1 MSESYQRSESTAR
14 VVTTTPSF
22 TVVRRGFDQAQV
34 LSYFTSLNNTIRE
47 LVSEKESLVHKVD
60 ELSEELRNPTL
71 DIDRMTDA
79 FGRQASEILR
89 SAHDAATAIRQR
101 AEAAAKEVSSRA
113 QREAEEIESR
123 AQLAAESQL
132 SDAAGMAREVVEGAR
147 SQAQEILQMAE
158 RGAASIVDRAK
169 AEGRAIILRAR
180 ESRAK
185 VFEETQLKIAEME
198 LEIERL
204 RSAKDVLVKLVKS
217 AGALIGEAGDL
228 LEVPEGSGGAGKEA
242 MIGREGVVAA
252 EAESEDDVLVDDDST
267 TRRQEVSDEEVSHL
281 QNEADG
287 PDQDQ
292 SAHGGATHPWDNDTT
307 SEPDALDWE
316 PDDEDEEA
324 QADLQALDPLA
335 KVDETEDLMGREVS
349 PGVPSPTEV
358 SLDDRS
364 IRVDQLDTFERNV
377 SREFTR
383 DVVEVDLAIPVDE
396 DVQTESGPSS
406 VRDEPAEVFDDEPL
420 LQDLEEEARR
430 GIREDFDER
439 LDRLDHLFGRLKSQR
454 EQKRHEAEQIL
465 GGGVPVAEDAVDS
478 DQPVASE
485 VPEVPLTPTP
495 VSAVPSRD
503 QQVLAAL
510 TSALGGATS
519 RSGVQ
524 TKKPDIEVLDAEDS
538 SSRAPEVEATK
549 AEREPPTEGS
559 RFEHLFRRR
568 DSAIAHV
575 ELTLTRRLKRILQDD
590 QSAILDALRQG
601 GVDLAYR
608 SAADLVATPA
618 RNVSTIVSNLVE
630 AVQAGIDFGRS
641 FVTDEDYRGELS
653 ASDLANATSHAE
665 SLSRALDELSV
676 GRIADMRDTLERADE
691 SAQIALIGAVFREV
705 RGSKVDELVGDYLNA
720 CFASGVR
727 SVDGATGHRWI
738 TFDIGGNCADC
749 DDNALAGDNPPSEA
763 FPTGHRTPPVHAGCR
778 CLIVPVFA

>member
-1 MSESYQRSESTAR
+1 
-14 VVTTTPSF
+14 
-22 TVVRRGFDQAQV
+22 VVRRGFDQAQV

-47 LVSEKESLVHKVD
+47 LVNEKESLVRKVD
-60 ELSEELRNPTL
+60 ELTEELRNPTL

-185 VFEETQLKIAEME
+185 IFEETQLKIAEME

-228 LEVPEGSGGAGKEA
+228 LEVPEETDVLAPTPDVDQVEVVPSGGS
-242 MIGREGVVAA
+242 
-252 EAESEDDVLVDDDST
+252 SEDEHHSPEAGDLDEWSQASVRPVTQGDVAEQPLPRDIDDEDSLDNEPPSPISSPT
-267 TRRQEVSDEEVSHL
+267 LDPDETDTGLPSIESATSSWL
-281 QNEADG
+281 AD
-287 PDQDQ
+287 
-292 SAHGGATHPWDNDTT
+292 AEDTT
-307 SEPDALDWE
+307 SSIPQV
-316 PDDEDEEA
+316 PHEA
-324 QADLQALDPLA
+324 RMTSTTS
-335 KVDETEDLMGREVS
+335 TEDASNERDERDAVEQANAWGF
-349 PGVPSPTEV
+349 
-358 SLDDRS
+358 D
-364 IRVDQLDTFERNV
+364 ERNLEP
-377 SREFTR
+377 SAPALTGTGDSAIQTSEIGQGGRSD
-383 DVVEVDLAIPVDE
+383 DV
-396 DVQTESGPSS
+396 
-406 VRDEPAEVFDDEPL
+406 DDEPL
-420 LQDLEEEARR
+420 LSELEEEARQ

-454 EQKRHEAEQIL
+454 EQKRHEAEEIL
-465 GGGVPVAEDAVDS
+465 RGAAPEVNEAAEDDLPQMDETAEVTLS
-478 DQPVASE
+478 EPV
-485 VPEVPLTPTP
+485 VPETP
-495 VSAVPSRD
+495 RRE

-510 TSALGGATS
+510 TSALGPSS
-519 RSGVQ
+519 RSALQ
-524 TKKPDIEVLDAEDS
+524 TKRDIEVLADEAPLAARSDVETLRVEGDS
-538 SSRAPEVEATK
+538 GSEVA
-549 AEREPPTEGS
+549 RY
-559 RFEHLFRRR
+559 EHLLRRR
-568 DSAIAHV
+568 DSALAPV

-601 GVDLAYR
+601 GVDLAYQ
-608 SAADLVATPA
+608 SAADLVATST
-618 RNVSTIVSNLVE
+618 RNVSTVVSSLVD
-630 AVQAGIDFGRS
+630 AVRAGIEFGRS
-641 FVTDEDYRGELS
+641 FVTDEDYQDDLS
-653 ASDLANATSHAE
+653 PSDLAHATSHAE

-676 GRIADMRDTLERADE
+676 GRVVDMRDSLERSDE
-691 SAQIALIGAVFREV
+691 STQIALIGSVFREV
-705 RGSKVDELVGDYLNA
+705 RGTKVDELVGDYLNA

-727 SVDGATGHRWI
+727 AVEGATGHRWI

-749 DDNALAGDNPPSEA
+749 DDNALAGDNPPAEA

>member
-47 LVSEKESLVHKVD
+47 LVSEKESLVRKVD

-185 VFEETQLKIAEME
+185 IFEETQLKIAEME

-228 LEVPEGSGGAGKEA
+228 LDVPEDSGGTDKEA
-242 MIGREGVVAA
+242 TIAEERMVAA
-252 EAESEDDVLVDDDST
+252 DAASEDDVLVEGDST
-267 TRRQEVSDEEVSHL
+267 TRGPRVSDEEIS
-281 QNEADG
+281 QIQT
-287 PDQDQ
+287 QDDVPER
-292 SAHGGATHPWDNDTT
+292 SEPSFLGVAYPWDNDAT
-307 SEPDALDWE
+307 SESDSLDWE
-316 PDDEDEEA
+316 PGDAEEEA
-324 QADLQALDPLA
+324 RSDVQAMSSLLRVA
-335 KVDETEDLMGREVS
+335 ETEDHEDREVVTD
-349 PGVPSPTEV
+349 VPSPTEV
-358 SLDDRS
+358 SLGERS
-364 IRVDQLDTFERNV
+364 IRVDQLDAFERNTT
-377 SREFTR
+377 REFTR
-383 DVVEVDLAIPVDE
+383 DGVEEDLPIAVDE
-396 DVQTESGPSS
+396 DVQADSGPSL
-406 VRDEPAEVFDDEPL
+406 VHAEPMEVFDDEPL
-420 LQDLEEEARR
+420 LKDLEEEARR

-465 GGGVPVAEDAVDS
+465 GGGLPAADDATDS
-478 DQPVASE
+478 EPHEVSE
-485 VPEVPLTPTP
+485 VALTPTP
-495 VSAVPSRD
+495 VSVSPSRD

-510 TSALGGATS
+510 TSALGGASS
-519 RSGVQ
+519 RSDMQ
-524 TKKPDIEVLDAEDS
+524 TKKPDIEVLEEEDPS
-538 SSRAPEVEATK
+538 ARAPEVEISRP
-549 AEREPPTEGS
+549 EREPQTEGS

-568 DSAIAHV
+568 DSAIAPV

-608 SAADLVATPA
+608 SAADLVATPT
-618 RNVSTIVSNLVE
+618 RNVTTIVSNLVE
-630 AVQAGIDFGRS
+630 AVRAGIDFGRS
-641 FVTDEDYRGELS
+641 FVTDEDYRAELS

-727 SVDGATGHRWI
+727 AVEGATGHRWI